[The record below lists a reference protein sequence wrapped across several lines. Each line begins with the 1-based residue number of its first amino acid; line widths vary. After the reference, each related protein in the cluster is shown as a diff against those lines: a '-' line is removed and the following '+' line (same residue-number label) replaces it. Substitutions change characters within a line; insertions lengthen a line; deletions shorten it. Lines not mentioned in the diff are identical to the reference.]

1 VKQLSQHTPG
11 WIEAG
16 CWLASTICL
25 GAFAVSRA
33 DSAVAR
39 KSGVEAFQAHL
50 PAGSPIRPDRGLWS
64 AQRMRAYDTATHN
77 TSDIPEGVL
86 RIPAVRLEVPIY
98 AGTSTR
104 ILDRGAGRIEGT
116 AALDAAGNVGL
127 AAHRD
132 GFFRVL
138 KDITVGDALFV
149 DTPAG
154 TRRYRVVD
162 LAIVAPDA
170 VGVLAPTAHP
180 SVTLVTCYPFYYVG
194 PAPQRFI
201 VRAELTRDEA
211 DRMRHTEAGNGA
223 NNPGRRVAAI
233 GLH

>member
-1 VKQLSQHTPG
+1 MKRFSRRTLL
-11 WIEAG
+11 WLEAA
-16 CWLASTICL
+16 CWLSSAICL
-25 GAFAVSRA
+25 GFFVVSRVG
-33 DSAVAR
+33 SAAAR
-39 KSGVEAFQAHL
+39 EAGVEAFHTHLQAS
-50 PAGSPIRPDRGLWS
+50 SPIRPDRSLWS
-64 AQRMRAYDTATHN
+64 ERRIRAYDAATDDR
-77 TSDIPEGVL
+77 SDTPEGLL
-86 RIPAVRLEVPIY
+86 RIPALRLEVPIY
-98 AGTSTR
+98 AGTSAQ
-104 ILDRGAGRIEGT
+104 ILERGAGRIEGT

-138 KDITVGDALFV
+138 KDVSVGEELFV

-154 TRRYRVVD
+154 KRRYRVVE

-201 VRAELTRDEA
+201 VRAELIADEP
-211 DRMRHTEAGNGA
+211 DRPHGTQAKDSAGD
-223 NNPGRRVAAI
+223 PGRRLAAVTP
-233 GLH
+233 